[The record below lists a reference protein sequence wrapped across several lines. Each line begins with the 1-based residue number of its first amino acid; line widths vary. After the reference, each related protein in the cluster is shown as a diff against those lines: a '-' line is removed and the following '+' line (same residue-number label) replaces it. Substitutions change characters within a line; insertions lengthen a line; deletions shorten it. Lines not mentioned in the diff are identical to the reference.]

1 MYGGAGRK
9 DSSLERRSFRL
20 DGVLDELNLLG
31 DRRKL
36 VLFKSIEL
44 VEATPSA
51 TLVRT
56 TKNAGASGR
65 QR

>member
-56 TKNAGASGR
+56 TKNAGGNESE
-65 QR
+65 